1 MKSKQARRSYHHG
14 DLKNALVNTALE
26 QIAQCGVQALSVRDV
41 ARRTGVSHTASY
53 RHFPSKESLLAAIA
67 EQGFRRLSTSM
78 RAAIVPHAADPV
90 AALQAS
96 GVAYVEFG
104 VSCPDH
110 LSIMFGAQVAHA
122 DYPGLAAAS
131 EEAYTLLTSIVK
143 QGLEAGRLRG
153 ADERTVTLAA
163 WSIVHGLAQLIA
175 GGQLQTKDMRPTA
188 TRDIVLAVT
197 TLLHE
202 GIVVPAARTAKKESV
217 SPSSRNKASRPLRG
231 TRRAAKDIS
240 LKPKI

>member
-1 MKSKQARRSYHHG
+1 MKSKQSRRSYHHG
-14 DLKNALVNTALE
+14 DLKNALVETALE
-26 QIAQCGVQALSVRDV
+26 QIAQHGVRRLSLRDV

-78 RAAIVPHAADPV
+78 RAAILPHATDPA

-104 VSCPDH
+104 VSFPNH
-110 LSIMFGAQVAHA
+110 LSIMFGGQIAPA
-122 DYPGLAAAS
+122 DYPGLAEAS
-131 EEAYTLLTSIVK
+131 QEAYALLTSVVK
-143 QGLEAGRLRG
+143 QGLDKGRLRG

-175 GGQLQTKDMRPTA
+175 GGQVQTKDMPPAA
-188 TRDIVLAVT
+188 TRDIVFAVT

-202 GIVVPAARTAKKESV
+202 GIVVPEARSARREGASPRAKK
-217 SPSSRNKASRPLRG
+217 KA
-231 TRRAAKDIS
+231 RR
-240 LKPKI
+240 

>member
-14 DLKNALVNTALE
+14 DLKNALVDTALE
-26 QIAQCGVQALSVRDV
+26 QIAHHGVRALSLRDV

-78 RAAIVPHAADPV
+78 RAAILPHAADPV

-104 VSCPDH
+104 VSCPNH
-110 LSIMFGAQVAHA
+110 LSIMFGGHIAHT
-122 DYPGLAAAS
+122 DYPALAEAS
-131 EEAYTLLTSIVK
+131 QEAYALLTSIVK

-175 GGQLQTKDMRPTA
+175 GGQLQTKDMPPAA

-202 GIVVPAARTAKKESV
+202 GIAIPAARSARGEGA
-217 SPSSRNKASRPLRG
+217 SPRSKRKARC
-231 TRRAAKDIS
+231 
-240 LKPKI
+240 

>member
-1 MKSKQARRSYHHG
+1 MKSKRTRRSYHHG
-14 DLKNALVNTALE
+14 DLKNALVDVALE
-26 QIAQCGVQALSVRDV
+26 QIARHGVHALSLRDV

-53 RHFPSKESLLAAIA
+53 RHFSSKESLLAAIA

-78 RAAIVPHAADPV
+78 RAAIAPHAADPA

-104 VSCPDH
+104 VSCPNH
-110 LSIMFGAQVAHA
+110 LSIMFGGQIAQA
-122 DYPGLAAAS
+122 DYPGLAETS
-131 EEAYTLLTSIVK
+131 QEAYALLISIVK
-143 QGLEAGRLRG
+143 QGLETGRLRG
-153 ADERTVTLAA
+153 SDERTVTLAA

-175 GGQLQTKDMRPTA
+175 GGQLQPKDMPPTA

-202 GIVVPAARTAKKESV
+202 GIVVSAPGSGKKEDV
-217 SPSSRNKASRPLRG
+217 SPRSKQRA
-231 TRRAAKDIS
+231 RR
-240 LKPKI
+240 